1 MLHKDGARIHKDES
15 YEKDYLID
23 KYGAIPILKSID
35 IFKGAGDLGNI
46 KAGGTERMSKAKGDR
61 TGNRKSKEQRR
72 KLKVPELGYYL
83 IVTGTEG
90 TERCFFIGLH
100 HALPKLLE
108 KNLLLKLSKPRQ
120 EA

>member
-1 MLHKDGARIHKDES
+1 MLHKDGSRIHKEER

-46 KAGGTERMSKAKGDR
+46 G
-61 TGNRKSKEQRR
+61 
-72 KLKVPELGYYL
+72 V
-83 IVTGTEG
+83 
-90 TERCFFIGLH
+90 
-100 HALPKLLE
+100 ALPKLLE